1 MKFEK
6 KMVYLGY
13 SSMRLSRDNSLM
25 HTVSFFDTDVQATV
39 SVNVMDSNAD
49 VSSVLPS
56 LSFGFPT
63 AVTFSLRPGDK
74 NQYRLA
80 LAGLSPI
87 PPQ

>member
-63 AVTFSLRPGDK
+63 AVTVSLRPGDK

-87 PPQ
+87 PTK